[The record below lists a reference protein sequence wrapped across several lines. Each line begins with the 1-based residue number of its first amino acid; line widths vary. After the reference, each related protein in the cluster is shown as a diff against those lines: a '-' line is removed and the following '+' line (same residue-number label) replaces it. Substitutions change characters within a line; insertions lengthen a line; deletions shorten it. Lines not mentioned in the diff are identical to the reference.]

1 MERLSFQTK
10 DRGQFML
17 KHSIPSALLS
27 NFTAIYLKFACLLD
41 RLLNNIQICCCS
53 VQNAENSDKCMDAL
67 AQRIQSRLEVVNS
80 NVSLPISAR
89 VAKHFAA
96 RFVFQHTPS
105 LIKLIF

>member
-10 DRGQFML
+10 DRGQFIL

-53 VQNAENSDKCMDAL
+53 VQNAENCIDAL
-67 AQRIQSRLEVVNS
+67 AQRIQSGLEVVNS